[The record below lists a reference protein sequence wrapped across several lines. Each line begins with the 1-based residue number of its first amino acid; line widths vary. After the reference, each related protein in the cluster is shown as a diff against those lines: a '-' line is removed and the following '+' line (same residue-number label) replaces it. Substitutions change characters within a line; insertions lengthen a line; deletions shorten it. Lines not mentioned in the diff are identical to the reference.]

1 MMERIDVARIGNG
14 GRGFVEII
22 TKYGWYILNGRLRGY
37 WEGEYTYVGARGS
50 SVINICD
57 G

>member
-22 TKYGWYILNGRLRGY
+22 TKYGWHILNGRSRGH
-37 WEGEYTYVGARGS
+37 WEEEYTYVGARGS